1 MSKTERN
8 GYEEQV
14 VALAGSAS
22 NIKKMKQKSGVHQHK
37 NPVLLLFFLWGG
49 GGFSTNVKFS
59 HI

>member
-8 GYEEQV
+8 GYEEQT

-22 NIKKMKQKSGVHQHK
+22 NIEKMKQKSSIIIFVFSGV
-37 NPVLLLFFLWGG
+37 
-49 GGFSTNVKFS
+49 STNVKFS